1 MRILIISLSAI
12 LISNFYGFSQSYV
25 EELRS
30 KRVLHMAELLDTSKH
45 ILTADEAAYFQGVA
59 YFEIDTSYILNAHFK
74 LDRGK
79 WFEMPTTTARK
90 PIYRRYGFVEFE
102 LNGILHHL
110 TVYQNKALRK
120 KPGLE
125 DYLFIPFNDLTN
137 GKESYGGGR
146 YLDFRIPE
154 NLSVALDFNLAY
166 NPYCAYADRYSC
178 PIPPV
183 ENKLLIEI
191 RVGEKVPVGKNK

>member
-1 MRILIISLSAI
+1 MKFIIISLSI
-12 LISNFYGFSQSYV
+12 LLISNFLGLSQSYV

-45 ILTADEAAYFQGVA
+45 ILTADEAAHFQGVA

-74 LDRGK
+74 LDKGK

-90 PIYRRYGFVEFE
+90 PIYRRYGFVEFVVK
-102 LNGILHHL
+102 GKPYRL

-146 YLDFRIPE
+146 YLDFRIPL
-154 NLSVALDFNLAY
+154 NSPVKLDFNLAY

-191 RVGEKVPVGKNK
+191 RAGEKVPVGKNK

>member
-1 MRILIISLSAI
+1 MRVLIISLSAI
-12 LISNFYGFSQSYV
+12 LISIFYGFSQNYI

-45 ILTADEAAYFQGVA
+45 ILSADEAAHFQGVA

-74 LDRGK
+74 LDKGK

-90 PIYRRYGFVEFE
+90 PIYRRYGFVAFE
-102 LNGILHHL
+102 LNGMQQKL

-125 DYLFIPFNDLTN
+125 NYLFIPFNDLTN

-154 NLSVALDFNLAY
+154 NSSVVLDFNLTY

-178 PIPPV
+178 PIPPA

-191 RVGEKVPVGKNK
+191 RAGEKVPVGKNK

>member
-1 MRILIISLSAI
+1 MRILIVSLSAI
-12 LISNFYGFSQSYV
+12 LISNFSGFSQTYM

-45 ILTADEAAYFQGVA
+45 ILTADEAAHFQGLA
-59 YFEIDTSYILNAHFK
+59 YFEIDTSYILKAHFK
-74 LDRGK
+74 LDKGK

-102 LNGILHHL
+102 LNGIQHQL

-120 KPGLE
+120 KSGLE

-146 YLDFRIPE
+146 YLDFRIPKTS
-154 NLSVALDFNLAY
+154 SVALDFNLAY

-178 PIPPV
+178 PIPPA

-191 RVGEKVPVGKNK
+191 RAGEKVPVGKNK

>member
-1 MRILIISLSAI
+1 MKNITTSILVL
-12 LISNFYGFSQSYV
+12 LISNFFGISQSYV
-25 EELRS
+25 EELRA

-45 ILTADEAAYFQGVA
+45 ILRADEAAHFQGVA

-74 LDRGK
+74 SDKGK

-90 PIYRRYGFVEFE
+90 PIYRKYGCVEFE
-102 LNGILHHL
+102 LNGRKHRL

-120 KPGLE
+120 KPGFE

-146 YLDFRIPE
+146 YLDFRIPK
-154 NLSVALDFNLAY
+154 NSSVELDFNLAY

-191 RVGEKVPVGKNK
+191 RAGEKVPVGKNK